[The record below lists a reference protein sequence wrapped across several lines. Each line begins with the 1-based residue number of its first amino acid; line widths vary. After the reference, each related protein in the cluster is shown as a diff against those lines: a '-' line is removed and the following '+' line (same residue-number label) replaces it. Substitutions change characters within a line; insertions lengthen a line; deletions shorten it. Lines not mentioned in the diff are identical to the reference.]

1 MWVLTVSSGAD
12 VDLALRLAG
21 TAVAT
26 MVEVKRA
33 NFPFAT
39 KDFIQSEPGTQ
50 NTRKEAHWTY
60 LSWYEEIK
68 YSLSCPGRQISR
80 AENLR
85 KCDLNTSGH

>member
-50 NTRKEAHWTY
+50 NTRKEAH
-60 LSWYEEIK
+60 
-68 YSLSCPGRQISR
+68 
-80 AENLR
+80 
-85 KCDLNTSGH
+85 